1 MTQPTSGTTASS
13 TRPALDADAIRQ
25 IVHGNVNVVTP
36 LTGATIKPGPMVTV
50 PPSAEVTDDALA
62 GFAGDSGLNAPFL
75 ADQFSAFIAHER
87 DSVNMLRSLASIS
100 SNPALQGTYKKFAG
114 ETEEAA
120 QIWADLILDLGGNP
134 QYASPAGRMTEMM
147 DAKLQEAMLGAGSAD
162 PMTME
167 LAGVKSAMVGAQL
180 CVANVD
186 LLEQFAEA
194 AKGRSAELMRAAAP
208 RLRQIAERHRTASM
222 ETITTMSVQQ
232 AKHPLVQKMGQVAE
246 KLTDKVK
253 GALHSD

>member
-13 TRPALDADAIRQ
+13 TRPALDAETIRQ
-25 IVHGNVNVVTP
+25 IVHGDVNVVTP

-50 PPSAEVTDDALA
+50 PPMAEVTDDDLD
-62 GFAGDSGLNAPFL
+62 GFASGSGLNAPFL
-75 ADQFSAFIAHER
+75 ADQFSMFIAHER

-100 SNPALQGTYKKFAG
+100 SNPALQGTYQKFAG
-114 ETEEAA
+114 EAEEAA

-147 DAKLQEAMLGAGSAD
+147 DGKLQEAMLGAGSAD
-162 PMTME
+162 PMTIEM
-167 LAGVKSAMVGAQL
+167 AGLKSAMVGAHL

-186 LLEQFAEA
+186 LLEQFADA
-194 AKGRSAELMRAAAP
+194 AKGPAADRMREAAP
-208 RLRQIAERHRTASM
+208 RLREIAERHHKASM
-222 ETITTMSVQQ
+222 ESIAKLSVQQ
-232 AKHPLVQKMGQVAE
+232 AKHPMVQKMGQAAE

-253 GALHSD
+253 GVLHSD